1 MPKNTAPRLFLIDGS
16 GYIFRAYHALPPLT
30 RASDGL
36 STGAVAGFCNML
48 WKFLQEMKGSEAPT
62 HLAVIFDKSEI
73 TFRNELYPE
82 YKAHRPPAPED
93 LVPQFPLIRDA
104 TRAFNLPCIEMG
116 GYEADDLIATYA
128 RQAAASGATV
138 KIVSSDKD
146 LMQLIVEEV
155 IQLYDP
161 MKNRALGPEAV
172 MEKFGVGPD
181 KVIDAQAL
189 IGDST
194 DNVPGAPGIGP
205 KTAAELIAQFGSL
218 DAILERANEIK
229 QPKRR
234 ETLINNADLI
244 RLSRQLVTLK
254 DDVPVEE
261 QWQSFVVREPEAS
274 TLLQFLDALEFRTLG
289 RRVREH
295 FAKEKGVEIVASYA
309 AARPAQAP
317 AQDAAP
323 STGPVL
329 EAIETEFKPDQYKI
343 VRDLPTLEAYI
354 ARARRAG
361 AVGVDTEADSFDP
374 ARANLVGLSLS
385 LAAND
390 AIYIPLGHR
399 QPDPRAGELFAS
411 ELPLDDARPAS
422 SSMEEAPRSGG
433 GGAPATSKKKPP
445 EAHLDTSRASP
456 PLSSLCDASSPIEGE
471 RAQIPLAAALAALH
485 ELLQDPALLKVG
497 LNIKWDIAIFA
508 KHGITLAPF
517 EDPMLASYALYGGLD
532 DHDKAS
538 LIEKHLGHG
547 LTPYSAIAGKG
558 KAQQA
563 FDLLPV
569 DRAAPYSCEYA
580 DAALRLW
587 RKLQPQ
593 LAANRLVTV
602 YETLER
608 PMPPVLAAMERA
620 GIRID
625 PQMLSRLSGD
635 FAQRMLQYEQEAYG
649 LAGRE
654 FNIGSPKQ
662 IGDILFGEMGL
673 KGGAK
678 TKTGAWSTDESV
690 LSGLAEEGHD
700 LPAKVLDWRQ
710 LSKLRSTY
718 TEALGQAINPRTGR
732 VHTNYAL
739 ASTTTGR
746 LSSNDPNL
754 QNIPAR
760 TEEGR
765 RIREA
770 FIPEAGNVLVSADY
784 SQIELRLLAHVADIP
799 QLKQAFADGVDIHAR
814 TASEMFGVPVEGMPK
829 EVRNNAKAINFGI
842 IYGISAFGL
851 ARNLGIARDEAA
863 AYIKKYFQR
872 VPGIRDYMEETKTFG
887 RANGYVKTIFG
898 RRIWVKGIQSKNPSE
913 RAFGERQSINA
924 PLQGAAADII
934 RRAMIR
940 LPDALAKAKLKSRM
954 LLQVHDEL
962 IFEAPKAEADKL
974 CKLAKDV
981 MEAAPEPAVVLSVPL
996 TVEAKSGATWGA
1008 AH

>member
-1 MPKNTAPRLFLIDGS
+1 MAKSDAPRLFLIDGS

-36 STGAVAGFCNML
+36 STGAVAGFCNMV
-48 WKFLQEMKGSEAPT
+48 WKFLGEMKGPEAPT

-93 LVPQFPLIRDA
+93 LIPQFPLIRDA

-128 RQAAASGATV
+128 RQAAAKGATV
-138 KIVSSDKD
+138 KIISSDKD
-146 LMQLIVEEV
+146 LMQLIVDDV

-172 MEKFGVGPD
+172 FEKFGVTPD

-205 KTAAELIAQFGSL
+205 KTAAELINTFGSL
-218 DAILERANEIK
+218 DAILERAGEIK
-229 QPKRR
+229 QQKRR
-234 ETLINNADLI
+234 ETLINFADQI
-244 RLSRQLVTLK
+244 RISRQLVTLK

-261 QWQSFVVREPEAS
+261 PWENFAVRDPEAS
-274 TLLQFLDALEFRTLG
+274 TLLQFIDALEFRTLG

-309 AARPAQAP
+309 AGAAAP
-317 AQDAAP
+317 AP
-323 STGPVL
+323 SSGPLV
-329 EAIETEFKPDQYKI
+329 EEVEKEFKRDAYKCGRESP
-343 VRDLPTLEAYI
+343 VVEQFI

-361 AVGVDTEADSFDP
+361 IVGIDTEADSFDA
-374 ARANLVGLSLS
+374 ARAQLVGVS
-385 LAAND
+385 LALGAND
-390 AIYIPLGHR
+390 AIYIPLAHR
-399 QPDPRAGELFAS
+399 GADPRAGELFAS
-411 ELPLDDARPAS
+411 EIPSPLAGEGREGGAGGARASKDAAVTPTPNPA
-422 SSMEEAPRSGG
+422 PQGG
-433 GGAPATSKKKPP
+433 G
-445 EAHLDTSRASP
+445 E
-456 PLSSLCDASSPIEGE
+456 
-471 RAQIPLAAALAALH
+471 QIPLTTALS
-485 ELLQDPALLKVG
+485 LLKPLLEDPAVLKVA
-497 LNIKWDIAIFA
+497 LNVKWDIALFA
-508 KHGITLAPF
+508 KHGVALTPYD
-517 EDPMLASYALYGGLD
+517 DPMLISYALYGGLD
-532 DHDKAS
+532 PHDKTF
-538 LIEKHLGHG
+538 LVEKHLGHG
-547 LTPYSAIAGKG
+547 LMPLSDLVGRGKT
-558 KAQQA
+558 QLS
-563 FDLLPV
+563 FDLVPIE
-569 DRAAPYSCEYA
+569 RASAYSCEQA

-587 RKLQPQ
+587 RKLKPE
-593 LAANRLVTV
+593 LARERLINV

-608 PMPPVLAAMERA
+608 PLPPVLAAMERE
-620 GIRID
+620 GIKID
-625 PQMLSRLSGD
+625 PHMLSRLSGD

-654 FNIGSPKQ
+654 FNMGSPKQ
-662 IGDILFGEMGL
+662 LGEILFDEMKL
-673 KGGAK
+673 PGGSK
-678 TKTGAWSTDESV
+678 TKTGAWSTDAAILED
-690 LSGLAEEGHD
+690 LADQHD
-700 LPAKVLDWRQ
+700 LPRKLLDWRQ

-718 TEALGQAINPRTGR
+718 TEALGQAINPHTGR
-732 VHTNYAL
+732 VHTSYAL

-754 QNIPAR
+754 QNIPIR

-770 FIPEAGNVLVSADY
+770 FIAEEGHCLVSADY
-784 SQIELRLLAHVADIP
+784 SQIELRLLAHVANIP

-829 EVRNNAKAINFGI
+829 EIRNNAKAINFGI

-851 ARNLGIARDEAA
+851 ARNLGIEREEAS
-863 AYIKKYFQR
+863 AYIKKYFER
-872 VPGIRDYMEETKTFG
+872 FPGIRDYMEETKTFA

-898 RRIWVKGIQSKNPSE
+898 RRIWIAGIKSKNMQE
-913 RAFGERQSINA
+913 RNFGERQAINA

-934 RRAMIR
+934 RRAMVR
-940 LPDALAKAKLKSRM
+940 LPDALARAGLKSRM

-962 IFEAPKAEADKL
+962 VFEAPKGEADAL
-974 CKLAKDV
+974 CALARDV
-981 MEAAPEPAVVLSVPL
+981 MQAAPEPAVQLSVPL
-996 TVEAKSGATWGA
+996 TVEAKAGATWGA

>member
-1 MPKNTAPRLFLIDGS
+1 MAKSSAPRLYLIDGS
-16 GYIFRAYHALPPLT
+16 AYIFRAYHALPPLT

-36 STGAVAGFCNML
+36 SVGAVAGFCNML
-48 WKFLQEMKGSEAPT
+48 WKFLEEMKGADAPT
-62 HLAVIFDKSEI
+62 HLAVIFDKSEV

-116 GYEADDLIATYA
+116 GFEADDLIATYA
-128 RQAAASGATV
+128 RQAAASGASV
-138 KIVSSDKD
+138 RIVSSDKD
-146 LMQLIVEEV
+146 LMQLIIDGI

-161 MKNRALGPEAV
+161 MKNRILGIDAV

-205 KTAAELIAQFGSL
+205 KTAAELINTFGSL

-229 QPKRR
+229 QQKRR
-234 ETLINNADLI
+234 ETLINFADQI

-254 DDVPVEE
+254 DDVDVEE
-261 QWQSFVVREPEAS
+261 KWETFALREPDPAL
-274 TLLQFLDALEFRTLG
+274 LLQFVDAMEFRNLG

-295 FAKEKGVEIVASYA
+295 FAKEKGVQIVASYA
-309 AARPAQAP
+309 SAAP
-317 AQDAAP
+317 APAP
-323 STGPVL
+323 VHADSDERTGPV
-329 EAIETEFKPDQYKI
+329 IEPVEREFKLGAYKI

-354 ARARRAG
+354 RRAKLAG
-361 AVGVDTEADSFDP
+361 ALGIDTEADSFD
-374 ARANLVGLSLS
+374 ATRAQLVGLSLS
-385 LAAND
+385 LDAND
-390 AIYIPLGHR
+390 AIYIPLQHKGAES
-399 QPDPRAGELFAS
+399 RAGELFA
-411 ELPLDDARPAS
+411 D
-422 SSMEEAPRSGG
+422 EAPSKK
-433 GGAPATSKKKPP
+433 GAP
-445 EAHLDTSRASP
+445 DT
-456 PLSSLCDASSPIEGE
+456 G
-471 RAQIPLAAALAALH
+471 AQIGFSAALAAL
-485 ELLQDPALLKVG
+485 QALLEDPSVTKVG
-497 LNIKWDIAIFA
+497 INIKWDIALFA
-508 KHGITLAPF
+508 KHRIALAPYD
-517 EDPMLASYALYGGLD
+517 DPMLASYTLYGGLD
-532 DHDKAS
+532 DHDKIS
-538 LIEKHLGHG
+538 LIEKHIGHA
-547 LTPYSAIAGKG
+547 LTPYGDVAGKG
-558 KAQQA
+558 KAQQS
-563 FDLLPV
+563 FDLIPIE
-569 DRAAPYSCEYA
+569 RAAAYSCEYA
-580 DAALRLW
+580 DAALRLH
-587 RKLQPQ
+587 RKLAPE
-593 LAANRLVTV
+593 LASNRLITV

-608 PMPPVLAAMERA
+608 PLPAILTAMER
-620 GIRID
+620 GGVKID

-635 FAQRMLQYEQEAYG
+635 FAQRMLQYETEAYG
-649 LAGRE
+649 LAGKE

-662 IGDILFGEMGL
+662 LGEILFDEL
-673 KGGAK
+673 KLQGGSK
-678 TKTGAWSTDESV
+678 TKTGAWSTDASILED
-690 LSGLAEEGHD
+690 LAEQHD
-700 LPAKVLDWRQ
+700 LPAKVLEWRQ

-718 TEALGQAINPRTGR
+718 TEALQAAVNPETRR
-732 VHTNYAL
+732 VHTTYAL
-739 ASTTTGR
+739 AASTTGR
-746 LSSNDPNL
+746 LASNDPNL
-754 QNIPAR
+754 QNIPIR

-770 FIPEAGNVLVSADY
+770 FIAEKGHVLVSADY

-829 EVRNNAKAINFGI
+829 DVRNNAKAINFGI

-851 ARNLGIARDEAA
+851 ARNLGIAREEAG
-863 AYIKKYFQR
+863 AYIKKYFER
-872 VPGIRDYMEETKTFG
+872 FPGIRDYMEETKTFA

-934 RRAMIR
+934 RRAMVR
-940 LPDALAKAKLKSRM
+940 LPPALAKAKLKSRM

-962 IFEAPKAEADKL
+962 VFEAPKDEADKL

-981 MEAAPEPAVVLSVPL
+981 MEAAPEPAAILSVPL
-996 TVEAKSGATWGA
+996 TVEAKAGATWGA

>member
-1 MPKNTAPRLFLIDGS
+1 MAKKTTPRLYLIDGS
-16 GYIFRAYHALPPLT
+16 AYIFRAYHALPPLT
-30 RASDGL
+30 RASDGM
-36 STGAVAGFCNML
+36 SVGAVAGFCNML
-48 WKFLQEMKGSEAPT
+48 WKFLEEMKGPEAPT
-62 HLAVIFDKSEI
+62 HLAVIFDKSEV
-73 TFRNELYPE
+73 TFRNTLYPE

-116 GYEADDLIATYA
+116 GFEADDLIATYA
-128 RQAAASGATV
+128 RQAAAAGATV
-138 KIVSSDKD
+138 RIVSSDKD
-146 LMQLIVEEV
+146 LMQLIVEDV

-161 MKNRALGPEAV
+161 MKNRILGLEAV

-205 KTAAELIAQFGSL
+205 KTAAELINTFGSL

-229 QPKRR
+229 QQKRR
-234 ETLINNADLI
+234 ETLINFADQI
-244 RLSRQLVTLK
+244 RMSRELVTLK
-254 DDVPVEE
+254 DDVAVEE
-261 QWQSFVVREPEAS
+261 KWEEFALREPDPAL
-274 TLLQFLDALEFRTLG
+274 LLQFVDAMEFRTLG

-295 FAKEKGVEIVASYA
+295 FAKEKGVQIVASYA
-309 AARPAQAP
+309 SAAPPPAP
-317 AQDAAP
+317 AHAHDGSAR
-323 STGPVL
+323 SGPVI
-329 EAIETEFKPDQYKI
+329 EAVETEFKRESYKV
-343 VRDLPTLEAYI
+343 VRDLATLEQYVM
-354 ARARRAG
+354 RARRG
-361 AVGVDTEADSFDP
+361 GVVGLDTEADSFDA
-374 ARANLVGLSLS
+374 ARANLVGVSLS

-390 AIYIPLGHR
+390 AIYIPLAHR
-399 QPDPRAGELFAS
+399 GADSRAGELFAS
-411 ELPLDDARPAS
+411 EEPKADA
-422 SSMEEAPRSGG
+422 AP
-433 GGAPATSKKKPP
+433 
-445 EAHLDTSRASP
+445 DV
-456 PLSSLCDASSPIEGE
+456 GE
-471 RAQIPLAAALAALH
+471 QIPLATALGVLKP
-485 ELLQDPALLKVG
+485 LLEDEGVAKVG
-497 LNIKWDIAIFA
+497 LNVKWDIALFA
-508 KHGITLAPF
+508 KYGIALAPHD
-517 EDPMLASYALYGGLD
+517 DPMLISYTLYGGMD

-547 LTPYSAIAGKG
+547 LMPLSDVAGKG
-558 KAQQA
+558 KSQIS
-563 FDLLPV
+563 FDLAPIE
-569 DRAAPYSCEYA
+569 RASVYSCEYA
-580 DAALRLW
+580 DAALRLY
-587 RKLQPQ
+587 RKLKPE
-593 LAANRLVTV
+593 LAANRLITV

-608 PMPPVLAAMERA
+608 PLPPVLASMEKE
-620 GIRID
+620 GIKID

-654 FNIGSPKQ
+654 FNMGSPKQ
-662 IGDILFGEMGL
+662 LGEILFDEMKL
-673 KGGAK
+673 PGGSK
-678 TKTGAWSTDESV
+678 TKTGAWSTDATILEE
-690 LSGLAEEGHD
+690 LAEEHD
-700 LPAKVLDWRQ
+700 LPRKLLDWRQ

-718 TEALGQAINPRTGR
+718 TEALQAAVNPQTHR
-732 VHTNYAL
+732 VHTTYAL
-739 ASTTTGR
+739 AASSTGR
-746 LSSNDPNL
+746 LASNDPNL
-754 QNIPAR
+754 QNIPIR

-770 FIPEAGNVLVSADY
+770 FIAEKGNLLVSADY

-829 EVRNNAKAINFGI
+829 EVRANAKAINFGI

-863 AYIKKYFQR
+863 AYIKKYFER
-872 VPGIRDYMEETKTFG
+872 FPGIRDYMEETKTFA

-934 RRAMIR
+934 RRAMVR
-940 LPDALAKAKLKSRM
+940 LPPALARSGLKARM

-962 IFEAPKAEADKL
+962 VFETPKAEADAL

-981 MEAAPEPAVVLSVPL
+981 MEAAPEPAALLSVPL
-996 TVEAKSGATWGA
+996 TVEAKAGATWGA